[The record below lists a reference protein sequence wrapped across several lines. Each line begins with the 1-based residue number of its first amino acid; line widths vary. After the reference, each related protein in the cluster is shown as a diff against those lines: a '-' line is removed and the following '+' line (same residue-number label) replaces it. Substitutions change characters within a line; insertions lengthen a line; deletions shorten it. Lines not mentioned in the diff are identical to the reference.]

1 MCYQPEGDQ
10 SSKIDKIIQTTQTIQ
25 EEEVHTLM
33 SWKYFYT
40 GFSKKDTIP
49 PSAFV
54 DYLKSIQNLKV
65 FVASYKYND
74 DLPLMD
80 FVQRNYVQGIFQRLS
95 PYIRGK
101 SFAIADVTSNPKN
114 LSILWVFDTPLGD
127 NFLTEKPEKKKSKNP
142 DEEEDGDDDNVSEDK
157 DIHDMFDW
165 NETNL
170 SPELYNYFQVV
181 DTTRFVYK

>member
-1 MCYQPEGDQ
+1 MCYQPEENQTSKTDQ
-10 SSKIDKIIQTTQTIQ
+10 IIQTTQ
-25 EEEVHTLM
+25 EDEVHTLM

-49 PSAFV
+49 PSTFV

-74 DLPLMD
+74 DLPSMD

-101 SFAIADVTSNPKN
+101 SFAIADVTSNPKK

-142 DEEEDGDDDNVSEDK
+142 DEEEDGDDVSEDK

-165 NETNL
+165 NEVNL
-170 SPELYNYFQVV
+170 SPDLHNFFQVV